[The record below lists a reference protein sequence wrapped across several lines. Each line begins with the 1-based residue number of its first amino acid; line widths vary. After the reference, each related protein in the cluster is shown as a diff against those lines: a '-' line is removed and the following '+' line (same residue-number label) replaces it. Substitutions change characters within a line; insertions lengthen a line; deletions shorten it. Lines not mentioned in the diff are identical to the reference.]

1 MDKDDESELRNM
13 IFHADVKQADRWSH
27 GHARTV
33 EQHPAIPR
41 SVCGD
46 RTGALST
53 ANLIALSPFSSS
65 SANCAAGAAANEY
78 TLIRWMHRR
87 NIDGLQLRMTLADV
101 Y

>member
-1 MDKDDESELRNM
+1 MDEDDESELRNM

-27 GHARTV
+27 GQARTV

-53 ANLIALSPFSSS
+53 TNLIALFASSS
-65 SANCAAGAAANEY
+65 FSTHMPTE
-78 TLIRWMHRR
+78 
-87 NIDGLQLRMTLADV
+87 QLLASSGCSV
-101 Y
+101 R